1 MMMPFEGLWM
11 AGRRRRY
18 VKASERLSST
28 AGPAGFEPAIRRIR
42 MEIRVCYRTAQR
54 DCAILSEGWT
64 PTNAIRTASPDEL
77 SQAFDF

>member
-1 MMMPFEGLWM
+1 
-11 AGRRRRY
+11 
-18 VKASERLSST
+18 
-28 AGPAGFEPAIRRIR
+28 
-42 MEIRVCYRTAQR
+42 MEIRVCYRAAQR